1 MLVDMSIPD
10 PDVIL
15 EDVPENFEKYREN
28 WRATYEDK
36 FRSVMQKANSDTFS
50 LIVQLSPVDEDSTNS
65 LFEDILRNRKQ
76 SALLYTI
83 YRFISG
89 KKLSVRDLADK
100 KGETIGRGEEYAYV
114 LKKIANGDHDFL
126 YKLNL
131 YNDWT
136 ASSDVFAYAVED
148 RVPEDYMQILEDEF
162 SAIKYTLA
170 RKTRSS
176 FYTHDE
182 RDRIEIQDGH
192 LLNIDRQTSDQAKRD
207 WSGRQRR
214 RNISNV
220 FVEIDE
226 GRDRIRIATSNTNI
240 RETLRDKLQDVLDVF
255 LYDLETDVSK
265 ADIDKSKFE
274 SELSDDSESSARIL
288 AAEFE
293 RSNVSPA
300 LPIKISK
307 KSYNRD
313 VRPIIK
319 SMEPEIITVELDNV
333 SKLWAEVEGQEGTIN
348 FEQSLQQGFFR
359 LDSNVDS
366 QREHFQQIFRE
377 RFSEIFGV
385 PVDKKIPLH
394 WVTGDRESFIASIL
408 KNPSEY
414 DSRRFPNQ
422 DLTEELEGLGIIDRR
437 TVIQKKCIDCG
448 KKDHRSLQECQS
460 CGGNLQE
467 VARYRVP
474 RTSKPGI
481 REFIKKILDREGID
495 YLSKHTEKIF
505 RTEYEFLRVRVRGKE
520 VDIHLNT
527 TDVNLTEKAVEHLQ
541 KSLNPVLVVNP
552 GEVKNM
558 HLMDEGLTS
567 TLDLAELV
575 DLELAGDLPNDYIR
589 TELETVARSTE
600 ELASSNA
607 RTAFEN
613 MTDMVSKPDSTDSI
627 QFEQEI
633 FHIFNQIVPNTQQWG
648 SKRQGNVPDGF
659 SELIF
664 DTQQGTYFRSF
675 TYDSKF
681 TEDSDLKLD
690 TDETRRLRGYVH
702 RIINSEEFKSTKSEL
717 GQFIVITNAGDGGM
731 NVVAERLNK
740 MDKWDGYPVFMH
752 ASFPMAL
759 HVVYNEN
766 VELIRNNVDEFYEQ
780 LYRTL
785 NGGNLYQTEQDDVEF
800 YVSLSD
806 EDVES
811 LMDNFSANISDSGL
825 QIDELREFLES
836 DIFP

>member
-1 MLVDMSIPD
+1 MY
-10 PDVIL
+10 DV
-15 EDVPENFEKYREN
+15 
-28 WRATYEDK
+28 
-36 FRSVMQKANSDTFS
+36 
-50 LIVQLSPVDEDSTNS
+50 
-65 LFEDILRNRKQ
+65 
-76 SALLYTI
+76 
-83 YRFISG
+83 
-89 KKLSVRDLADK
+89 
-100 KGETIGRGEEYAYV
+100 
-114 LKKIANGDHDFL
+114 
-126 YKLNL
+126 
-131 YNDWT
+131 WT

-148 RVPEDYMQILEDEF
+148 EVPTNYLQTIENEF
-162 SAIKYTLA
+162 SAIRYTLA
-170 RKTRSS
+170 RKTRSNN
-176 FYTHDE
+176 YTHDE
-182 RDRIEIQDGH
+182 RDQIELENGH
-192 LLNIDRQTSDQAKRD
+192 LLNVSRQTSDQAKRD

-214 RNISNV
+214 RNVSNV
-220 FVEIDE
+220 FIEVNEK
-226 GRDRIRIATSNTNI
+226 RNRIRIATSNTNI

-265 ADIDKSKFE
+265 GDVKKKMFE
-274 SELSDDSESSARIL
+274 SELIENTDNSTRIL

-293 RSNVSPA
+293 RSNISPA

-313 VRPIIK
+313 IRPIIQ
-319 SMEPEIITVELDNV
+319 SMEPKVISVELDNV
-333 SKLWAEVEGQEGTIN
+333 SKLWVEVEGQEGAIN
-348 FEQSLQQGFFR
+348 FEQSVQLGFFR

-366 QREHFQQIFRE
+366 QREDLQQVFRDQF
-377 RFSEIFGV
+377 REIFGV

-422 DLTEELEGLGIIDRR
+422 DLTEKLDNLGIIDRR

-448 KKDHRSLQECQS
+448 KKDNRPLDECKS
-460 CGGNLQE
+460 CGGEIQE

-474 RTSKPGI
+474 RTSKPGV
-481 REFIKKILDREGID
+481 REFIKGILNRENIE
-495 YLSKHTEKIF
+495 YLSKHTEKVF
-505 RTEYEFLRVRVRGKE
+505 QTEYELLRVRVQGKE

-527 TDVNLTEKAVEHLQ
+527 RDVNLTENAVEHLQ

-575 DLELAGDLPNDYIR
+575 DLELAGDLPKDYIGK
-589 TELETVARSTE
+589 ELEKVARSTE

-613 MTDMVSKPDSTDSI
+613 MVKMVSEPDSSDSI

-633 FHIFNQIVPNTQQWG
+633 FHILNQIIPNTQQWG

-664 DTQQGTYFRSF
+664 NTHQGTYFRSF

-681 TEDSDLKLD
+681 TEDVDLKLD

-702 RIINSEEFKSTKSEL
+702 RIIGSEEFKSTKSEL

-731 NVVAERLNK
+731 NVVAKRLNR
-740 MDKWDGYPVFMH
+740 MQKWDGYPVFMH

-759 HVVYNEN
+759 HVAYNEN
-766 VELIRNNVDEFYEQ
+766 VKLIRNNLDEFYEQ
-780 LYRTL
+780 LYRIL
-785 NGGNLYQTEQDDVEF
+785 NGGKLYQTDKGDLEF

-806 EDVES
+806 EDVET
-811 LMDNFSANISDSGL
+811 LMRNFSGNISESGL
-825 QIDELREFLES
+825 EINELREFLEK